1 MDKKILSKSNLQ
13 LIAAAAMLIDHIS
26 FLAPNYYIL
35 LAAHTISRITIVIMC
50 WFIAEGFYKTHD
62 LSRYI
67 LRMGMFAAISQIPYY
82 LFSLGAVPANTYSF
96 LSGCYSNRNVIF
108 TLFVGLCL
116 LTVVKSKLRHRWKL
130 IALVCALFT
139 TRNSDWGLLGV
150 LSIVIFAWFRGDFKR
165 QAYSFVTVLF
175 IHFIVRHIG
184 LTVSFA
190 QTDTVDVI
198 QLLNSLTY
206 AGCLLA
212 LPLLRLYNGKRG
224 SCPKYALYI
233 FYPAHL
239 LLLYFVKL
247 IVF

>member
-1 MDKKILSKSNLQ
+1 M
-13 LIAAAAMLIDHIS
+13 
-26 FLAPNYYIL
+26 
-35 LAAHTISRITIVIMC
+35 
-50 WFIAEGFYKTHD
+50 
-62 LSRYI
+62 
-67 LRMGMFAAISQIPYY
+67 
-82 LFSLGAVPANTYSF
+82 
-96 LSGCYSNRNVIF
+96 
-108 TLFVGLCL
+108 
-116 LTVVKSKLRHRWKL
+116 VKSKLRHRWKL
-130 IALVCALFT
+130 IALVCALFI

-190 QTDTVDVI
+190 QTDTVNVI